1 MSEKL
6 PLNGPLALVR
16 AALTVG
22 RNAKPLGESFTLQY
36 ECEAIN
42 NEHVQRYKDFVGF
55 TNGLGIP
62 LSYFYL
68 FAQRAQLSLMMDR
81 RFTYPVPGLVHMANS
96 MQIIGPIDVELPTDL
111 RITATQDP
119 IDQTGRLCILFDVVI
134 EQNGTPRISCTSR
147 YLGKKGSKKYS
158 TKPAQQPQTN
168 LEKIADWSLPG
179 DTGRRYAALS
189 GDYNPIH
196 LWHWSARLF
205 GLKEPIAH
213 GMYSIAKAQSF
224 IEKSL
229 GDQVTSLEA
238 TFIKPASLPGQ
249 IRLEFGEK
257 SFRLISRE
265 QIVAL
270 GCFDTARPQTV

>member
-1 MSEKL
+1 MSKTL
-6 PLNGPLALVR
+6 PLNGPLTLGR
-16 AALTVG
+16 AVLTVG
-22 RNAKPLGESFTLQY
+22 RKAKPLGESFTLQY
-36 ECEAIN
+36 ECEGVN
-42 NEHVQRYKDFVGF
+42 NEHVQMYKDFVGF
-55 TNGLGIP
+55 TNEHCIP

-68 FAQRAQLSLMMDR
+68 LAQRAQLSIMMDR

-96 MQIIGPIDVELPTDL
+96 MQIISPIDAELPMDL
-111 RITATQDP
+111 RITATQEP

-134 EQNGTPRISCTSR
+134 EQSGTPRISCTSR
-147 YLGKKGSKKYS
+147 YLGKKGSKKDS
-158 TKPAQQPQTN
+158 TKPALQPQLN
-168 LEKIADWSLPG
+168 LEKITDWSLPG

-196 LWHWSARLF
+196 LWPWSARLF
-205 GLKEPIAH
+205 GFKEPIAH

-238 TFIKPASLPGQ
+238 TFIKPTSLPGQ
-249 IRLEFGEK
+249 VRLELGEK
-257 SFRLISRE
+257 NFRLIASE

-270 GCFDTARPQTV
+270 GRFDTARPQTV